1 MNTSELEN
9 VFISITS
16 ILEHIE
22 NTNNDITV
30 MMNHSSSV
38 IVSELSKCTK
48 EGFSQELNEA
58 IQLQDII
65 NQQINA
71 VSDAI
76 GDMQKSLDVYLH
88 SVRTDHSILNQGM
101 KKLHH
106 KMNIALEEAKR
117 KHDAFSGRVNR
128 GDLDDS
134 IEFF

>member
-22 NTNNDITV
+22 NANNDISA
-30 MMNHSSSV
+30 MMERSSTA
-38 IVSELSKCTK
+38 IVLELSECKK
-48 EGFSQELNEA
+48 EVFSPELTEA

-65 NQQINA
+65 NQQIQA
-71 VSDAI
+71 VSGAI
-76 GDMQKSLDVYLH
+76 GDMQKSLHVYLH

-101 KKLHH
+101 KKLHN
-106 KMNIALEEAKR
+106 KMNTALEEAKR

-128 GDLDDS
+128 SDLDDS
-134 IEFF
+134 IEYF